1 MQLAALTVAAGL
13 EDRCDMLL
21 VVRHADAGDK
31 GSWDGPDVGR
41 PLSPEGR
48 RQAEGL
54 VVRLEDYPV
63 DRILCSPTVRCRQTV
78 QPLASDRLLGIEGVA
93 ALGVDAAP
101 AEVLALF
108 WDRRLR
114 NAVLCTHGETIGR
127 LLSQLAADGLVTDS
141 AAALAEGLN
150 LAAAAHRPATG
161 PGPLSGAVDPWRSRG
176 NRLAPLR
183 SSDRCAGVEELGQ
196 KHTLVPAEPR
206 ATLNLSPGARLSVT
220 LRRAATVGV
229 PGSGGL

>member
-1 MQLAALTVAAGL
+1 MIQLGCQMAALTVARRIAGQ

-41 PLSPEGR
+41 PLSPAGC

-54 VVRLEDYPV
+54 VVRLEDFPV
-63 DRILCSPTVRCRQTV
+63 ERILCSPTVRCHQTV
-78 QPLASDRLLGIEGVA
+78 QPLADDRLLRIERIP

-127 LLSQLAADGLVTDS
+127 LLSQLAADGLV
-141 AAALAEGLN
+141 
-150 LAAAAHRPATG
+150 ATA
-161 PGPLSGAVDPWRSRG
+161 PLHWPKGSTWLLQRTAPPQVRARY
-176 NRLAPLR
+176 LAPLTLG
-183 SSDRCAGVEELGQ
+183 DRVEIG
-196 KHTLVPAEPR
+196 
-206 ATLNLSPGARLSVT
+206 
-220 LRRAATVGV
+220 
-229 PGSGGL
+229 